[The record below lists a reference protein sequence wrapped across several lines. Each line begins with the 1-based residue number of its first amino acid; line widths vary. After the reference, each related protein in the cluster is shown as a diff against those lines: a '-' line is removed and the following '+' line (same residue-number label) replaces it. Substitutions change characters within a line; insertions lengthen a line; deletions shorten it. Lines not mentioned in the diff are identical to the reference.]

1 MRTPAKL
8 ILCFTMMV
16 ILSNSL
22 IGLAKAGDNLGQVT
36 ELMLF
41 SDDILVMSAT
51 KRLQKL
57 SEVPGSVTIVTE
69 KEIKEYGAL
78 TIYDALINIT
88 GVCFN
93 NEGLFNTMR
102 FRDMQAS
109 YNNKILVLVDGRKV
123 NNMDWGNYDGQFGTN
138 LTDVK
143 QIEVIKGPGSS
154 LYGANAYAGVINIVT
169 KDGAEIGGLAT
180 EVSVGNKAGDFE
192 VSQKYTMTY
201 GHKTGDWDYK
211 VSAGYWRELGIDPY
225 NGTDPNSLYTGDSAD
240 FSLKWKDQWTLK
252 GGYQKN
258 SNPWSGSEWTP
269 TPRNTEEL
277 ESIYLDSTYK
287 LTLNE
292 LSNLKFHLTDNYN
305 LTRTLRSEY
314 WDITRR
320 KINSSSDLPTPTPW
334 VIVDEQG
341 NMDFDIN
348 NTVGEY
354 YIDFNDF
361 LKIATGGALDVVDLG
376 RGQTNDLIA
385 EAQYDLSWPQ
395 NNYLLA
401 GVNVDLGWSN
411 IDYYNQ
417 AQVTDNNYAVFLQ
430 DEYHLG
436 DQLILLS
443 GLRYDYNLDY
453 GSNLSPRESLIY
465 EPLKGLRF
473 KALYGSAFRSPVIF
487 ERYALMDYGF
497 YEVQGNMD
505 LKPESIQQ
513 SEASVEYEIGKWF
526 QAKADY
532 FYWETQNEIQFA
544 YTFGNLYAYVPDFSL
559 LDPMQPSTPGFLY
572 LQALN
577 VAPAF
582 VSWDNSNSRIGH
594 GFELET
600 NIAPTDYTRVKLN
613 YSRINLYARK
623 EPVHPS
629 WDQGVANIA
638 NAVLE
643 LHYRDMV
650 FLNFYAHVAAS
661 PTKINKDGN
670 IVSEVYRASKWLP
683 QYDVSLGFNIDQF
696 SFVAAAYNVFE
707 NPIAYNGAIDDY
719 LKGQTLYR
727 VNLGYT
733 WKF

>member
-1 MRTPAKL
+1 MNLKKGMSAVA
-8 ILCFTMMV
+8 MMAV
-16 ILSNSL
+16 IMAGTTA
-22 IGLAKAGDNLGQVT
+22 GLVQAMDSFNPVT

-41 SDDILVMSAT
+41 SDEIMVMSAT

-57 SEVPGSVTIVTE
+57 SEVPGSVTIITE
-69 KEIKEYGAL
+69 KEIKERGAL
-78 TIYDALINIT
+78 TIYDALFNMT
-88 GVCFN
+88 GVCFA

-123 NNMDWGNYDGQFGTN
+123 NALDWGNYDGNFGTN
-138 LTDVK
+138 LANVK

-169 KDGAEIGGLAT
+169 KDGAEIGGLKT
-180 EVSVGNKAGDFE
+180 DISIGNKPGDSE
-192 VSQKYTMTY
+192 VSQKYTVTY
-201 GHKTGDWDYK
+201 GNKTGDWDYK
-211 VSAGYWRELGIDPY
+211 VSSSYWRALGIDPY
-225 NGTDPNSLYTGDSAD
+225 NGPHPNDLYTGDSAD
-240 FSLKWKDQWTLK
+240 FSLKWKDQWTLN

-269 TPRNTEEL
+269 TPRNTEEM
-277 ESIYLDSTYK
+277 ESIYLDTTYN
-287 LTLNE
+287 LTLND
-292 LSNLKFHLTDNYN
+292 LSKVKAHLTDTYD
-305 LTRTLRSEY
+305 LTRALRSEY

-320 KINSSSDLPTPTPW
+320 KINSISDLPTPTPV
-334 VIVDEQG
+334 VIIDEQG
-341 NMDFDIN
+341 NMDFDIA
-348 NTVGEY
+348 NTVGNY

-361 LKIATGGALDVVDLG
+361 VKIATGGALDVVDLG
-376 RGQTNDLIA
+376 RGQMNEFSADV
-385 EAQYDLSWPQ
+385 QYDLAWPQ

-401 GVNVDLGWSN
+401 GINVNLAWSN
-411 IDYYNQ
+411 IDYYNIN
-417 AQVTDNNYAVFLQ
+417 QVTDNNYAAYVQ

-443 GLRYDYNLDY
+443 GLRYDYNRDY

-473 KALYGSAFRSPVIF
+473 KGLYGSAFRSPVIF
-487 ERYALMDYGF
+487 ERYALTDYGF
-497 YEVQGNMD
+497 YEVKANVD

-559 LDPMQPSTPGFLY
+559 LDPMQPSMAGFLY

-582 VSWDNSNSRIGH
+582 VSFDNSNSRIGH

-600 NIAPTDYTRVKLN
+600 NIAPTDYTRLKLN

-623 EPVHPS
+623 EPIHPS
-629 WDQGVANIA
+629 WDQGVADIA

-643 LHYRDMV
+643 LHYQDMV

-661 PTKINKDGN
+661 PTKIKMEAE
-670 IVSEVYRASKWLP
+670 IRW
-683 QYDVSLGFNIDQF
+683 
-696 SFVAAAYNVFE
+696 
-707 NPIAYNGAIDDY
+707 
-719 LKGQTLYR
+719 
-727 VNLGYT
+727 
-733 WKF
+733 